1 LNYVLLQLLTVITNI
16 RLLDPDRQSRG
27 RVIKTAVLV
36 QMMMR
41 RHMSG
46 GFPRKLR
53 NMNSTSPS
61 ANSGPRRGSGRRKSS
76 SRVSH
81 YEEESAAAPAAA
93 YAMWVPDPRTGI
105 YFPRG
110 QEWVMEDV
118 PENAAR
124 FGQSYWLRNVD
135 GVEKPDPDHG
145 GNADRYGL
153 FGT

>member
-1 LNYVLLQLLTVITNI
+1 
-16 RLLDPDRQSRG
+16 
-27 RVIKTAVLV
+27 
-36 QMMMR
+36 MMMR
-41 RHMSG
+41 RHLSG

-53 NMNSTSPS
+53 NMNSSTTTTTTT
-61 ANSGPRRGSGRRKSS
+61 GGRRRRSS
-76 SRVSH
+76 SSVNNH
-81 YEEESAAAPAAA
+81 EGESVVPVAAA
-93 YAMWVPDPRTGI
+93 AMWVPDPRTGI

-135 GVEKPDPDHG
+135 GVEKPDPDHFA
-145 GNADRYGL
+145 NVDRFGL